1 MQRVFSFLFVV
12 LNFFYKAVDNRSS
25 IWYFEIRKAL
35 RRKTVMVYILFRN
48 RAVGTQV
55 RIPPTRKY
63 SLKISR

>member
-12 LNFFYKAVDNRSS
+12 LKKFYKAVDSRSS
-25 IWYFEIRKAL
+25 IWYFEIRKAQ

-48 RAVGTQV
+48 RTVGTRV
-55 RIPPTRKY
+55 PIPPTRKY